1 MATSIN
7 DQRNKRKILT
17 DLPSRTH
24 RSQGRPSLQLLFA
37 ATHTLQARFT
47 YFLLLERGP
56 SFDGCICKGRTNDDE
71 YTEEVERSACRE
83 IQRGAKNNYLNHL
96 VHFCYINFK

>member
-1 MATSIN
+1 VATSIN
-7 DQRNKRKILT
+7 DQRNNRKILT
-17 DLPSRTH
+17 DLPRRTH

-56 SFDGCICKGRTNDDE
+56 SFDGCICKVRTNDDE
-71 YTEEVERSACRE
+71 Y
-83 IQRGAKNNYLNHL
+83 IYGRGGKVRLSRDS
-96 VHFCYINFK
+96 KGGKE